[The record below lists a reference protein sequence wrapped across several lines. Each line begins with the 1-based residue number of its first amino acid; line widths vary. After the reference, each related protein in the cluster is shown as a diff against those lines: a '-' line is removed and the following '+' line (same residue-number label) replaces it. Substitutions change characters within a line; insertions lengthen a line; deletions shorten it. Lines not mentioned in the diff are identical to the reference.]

1 MLGNAHEMGSNVMSG
16 DEAVAAHVLVVDDEK
31 AIRTLLAQILGK
43 RGLTVTMCADGATA
57 VSSYAE
63 NHHTIDLVFLDLV
76 MPDMSGL
83 DVMRAF
89 KEINPSPRVILCSG
103 YMPDLEGKTVAQHG
117 FLAFLAKPFGVK
129 AVLKMI
135 DRHVEA

>member
-1 MLGNAHEMGSNVMSG
+1 MSG

-31 AIRTLLAQILGK
+31 AIRKLFAQVLDK
-43 RGLTVTMCADGATA
+43 RGLAVTMCADGATA
-57 VSSYAE
+57 VSSYTE
-63 NHHTIDLVFLDLV
+63 NHNSIDLVFLDLV